1 MRPRACTLALCL
13 AGVGIGHAQ
22 AAIVQTGGSAVAY
35 TTIPADISNQQWT
48 SRTEIRTWF
57 ERQATAPRS
66 IALNHVNRGL
76 VNDGTLLVSGS
87 VPAGTEFQTYMIRF
101 DPGSNNGITRSGSV
115 RFNAP
120 ILGVLVREGGLNNSD
135 ATLGRPGVSYNRNIN
150 RGMEINTNEF
160 FEISADGFQI
170 DFTMVVTNIPTD
182 DIRVMTGVP
191 ACIADVDDGS
201 GSGTPDGGVTI
212 DDLLWYL
219 GKFEAGD
226 AAADVDDGSSTGTTD
241 NGVTIDDLLYYLARF
256 AGGC

>member
-1 MRPRACTLALCL
+1 L
-13 AGVGIGHAQ
+13 GQV
-22 AAIVQTGGSAVAY
+22 
-35 TTIPADISNQQWT
+35 
-48 SRTEIRTWF
+48 
-57 ERQATAPRS
+57 
-66 IALNHVNRGL
+66 
-76 VNDGTLLVSGS
+76 LVSISPIS
-87 VPAGTEFQTYMIRF
+87 VPRWVLDDDLAAAAGLHGAVVGELADHLERAEA
-101 DPGSNNGITRSGSV
+101 DHEGLR
-115 RFNAP
+115 
-120 ILGVLVREGGLNNSD
+120 GVELLD
-135 ATLGRPGVSYNRNIN
+135 
-150 RGMEINTNEF
+150 EF